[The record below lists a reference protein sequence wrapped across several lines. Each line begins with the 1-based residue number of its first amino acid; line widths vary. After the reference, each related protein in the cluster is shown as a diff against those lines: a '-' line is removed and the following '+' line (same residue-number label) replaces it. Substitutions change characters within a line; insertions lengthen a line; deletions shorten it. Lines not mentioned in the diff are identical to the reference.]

1 MYKLNGT
8 IVLKNLLNKKVRIL
22 QTGCFLDPKSYMFM
36 PQLFQYFLPSCFTY
50 EVVDKNSP
58 ADICIFSI
66 CMNDKALLR
75 KNEINIL
82 ISIENLPHWNWHL
95 HYTKYHDF
103 NNDMVDIFFYNH
115 KYIVKNTEK
124 YLMIPTVIPRVEYF
138 KQVENKIYFKET
150 PFKEKK
156 FAFIINSSLLNKPI
170 MEKCKSILQKYGEVD
185 TIANY
190 RRELQGTHI
199 YNHPKFL
206 ELFNRFKFIICIE
219 NSPGDGYITE
229 KIFNCFLAK
238 TIPIY
243 NGCDITSHYINR
255 NSYFNAFTLENNID
269 KLLLLRDNET
279 KYNNF
284 VSIPKISTSF
294 MEQNAKELLTKRI
307 LTNKQ

>member
-1 MYKLNGT
+1 MEKCYGT
-8 IVLKNLLNKKVRIL
+8 AIEEKIVDKKVRIL

-36 PQLFQYFLPSCFTY
+36 PQLFQYFLPSCFNY
-50 EVVDKNSP
+50 EIVDKDSQ

-66 CMNDKALLR
+66 CMDDKTLLR

-82 ISIENLPHWNWHL
+82 ISIENLSHWNWHL

-115 KYIVKNTEK
+115 KYKLEDKDN
-124 YLMIPTVIPRVEYF
+124 YLMIPTIIPRVLYF
-138 KQVENKIYFKET
+138 KQVENKILFEET
-150 PFKEKK
+150 PFNEKK

-170 MEKCKSILQKYGEVD
+170 MEKCKAILQRYGEVD

-190 RRELQGTHI
+190 RNELNGTYI
-199 YNHPKFL
+199 YNDPRFL
-206 ELFNRFKFIICIE
+206 KVFNRFKFIICVE

-243 NGCDITSHYINR
+243 NGCDITPHYINR

-269 KLLLLRDNET
+269 KLLLLRDNEK
-279 KYNNF
+279 KYNEF
-284 VSIPKISTSF
+284 ISLPKISSSF
-294 MEQNAKELLTKRI
+294 KDQNANELLTKRI
-307 LTNKQ
+307 LKNKQ